1 MTRQIQQRRG
11 GVTALRDEPLC
22 GLQTWQTP
30 ASGDGGRPYLHHA
43 GQQEVAV
50 RSEEMT
56 NEAAKCRAQAR
67 HFAPT
72 ERELLLKIA
81 EAFEEM
87 ASRSAERDAVAAVR
101 CW

>member
-1 MTRQIQQRRG
+1 M
-11 GVTALRDEPLC
+11 
-22 GLQTWQTP
+22 
-30 ASGDGGRPYLHHA
+30 
-43 GQQEVAV
+43 

-72 ERELLLKIA
+72 ERERLLKIA